1 MGGSIDYSSES
12 VDFWPERTSE
22 SFLSASYFIGLTFL
36 QTVRTPEASLP
47 CFWPYSVSTYLILLE
62 LYEILLILSLVP
74 LFLLVKSFLSDKAV
88 RSYIHFKHE
97 FQCKV
102 DVSLFDPMESSNR
115 NHKKLIHSIW
125 GKKWGCFQI
134 IPQFLQKLTFSG
146 SKKKSKRS
154 IKTQKRAYIK
164 ATNWGKKK
172 GELSTKTSKQV
183 LLSTPVLLLAIKES
197 ANLGNAYLISDRC
210 GASRWWRS
218 KDL

>member
-1 MGGSIDYSSES
+1 MGEKMGLFSNNSS
-12 VDFWPERTSE
+12 V
-22 SFLSASYFIGLTFL
+22 
-36 QTVRTPEASLP
+36 
-47 CFWPYSVSTYLILLE
+47 
-62 LYEILLILSLVP
+62 
-74 LFLLVKSFLSDKAV
+74 
-88 RSYIHFKHE
+88 
-97 FQCKV
+97 
-102 DVSLFDPMESSNR
+102 
-115 NHKKLIHSIW
+115 
-125 GKKWGCFQI
+125 
-134 IPQFLQKLTFSG
+134 LQKLTFSG

-154 IKTQKRAYIK
+154 IKTHKRAYIK